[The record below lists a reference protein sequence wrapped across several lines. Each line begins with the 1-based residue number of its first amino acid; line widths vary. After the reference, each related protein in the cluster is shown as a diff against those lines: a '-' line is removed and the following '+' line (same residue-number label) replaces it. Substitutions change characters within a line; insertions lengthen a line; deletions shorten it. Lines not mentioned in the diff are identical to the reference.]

1 MSTPH
6 TPRHAHAPHAVVAG
20 AGIAGLA
27 LAHRLAHHGW
37 RVTVAERAPGPRP
50 QGYMIDFFGPGYEA
64 ARIMGVLPRIREL
77 GHDFDEAV
85 LVDERGRRRASIGF
99 RSFARAMGGSLVS
112 IMRPDLELAL
122 RESLPE
128 GVELVYGAAL
138 TGVEEHAD
146 GVQAH
151 LSDGRVLDADLLA
164 GADGIHSTVRGLVFG
179 PQEEYLL
186 HLGFHTGAFVF
197 EDAEL
202 HTRLRGRFLLTDS
215 LGAQMG
221 FYGLA
226 GNRVAVFAVHRT
238 EDTTLPDDPRR
249 ALREACSGLGWLVPR
264 ALERCPEPEHV
275 YYDNVAQSR
284 MDTWSK
290 GRVVLLG
297 DACQAV
303 SLLAGQ
309 GASMGVGGAFV
320 LAEELARAGTVREG
334 LERYEARWRPVVV
347 ERQRAAR
354 TGTSWFLPSS
364 ALRLRLRRLMLGLA
378 ALPGVDRWVASAM
391 SGKPSRVVEDLAA
404 TPLVEPVGDVG
415 ASATEGRSGFEAP
428 RP

>member
-6 TPRHAHAPHAVVAG
+6 AHEPHVVVAG

-27 LAHRLAHHGW
+27 LAHRLAHHGR
-37 RVTVAERAPGPRP
+37 RVTVVERAPGPRP
-50 QGYMIDFFGPGYEA
+50 QGYMIDFFGPGYDA
-64 ARIMGVLPRIREL
+64 VRVMGLLPRIREL

-85 LVDERGRRRASIGF
+85 LVDEQGRRKASIGF
-99 RSFARAMGGSLVS
+99 RRFAQALGGSLVS

-122 RESLPE
+122 RESLPG
-128 GVELVYGAAL
+128 GVELLYGAAL
-138 TGVEEHAD
+138 TGVEEHPD
-146 GVQAH
+146 GVEAR
-151 LSDGRVLDADLLA
+151 LSDGRVLQADLLA
-164 GADGIHSTVRGLVFG
+164 GADGIHSTVRSLVFG
-179 PQEEYLL
+179 PEEDHLL

-221 FYGLA
+221 FYGLE

-238 EDTTLPDDPRR
+238 EDTTLPEDPRR
-249 ALREACSGLGWLVPR
+249 ALREACAGLGWMVPR

-275 YYDNVAQSR
+275 YYDHVAQSR
-284 MDTWSK
+284 MDSWSK

-334 LERYEARWRPVVV
+334 LERYEARWRPVVA
-347 ERQRAAR
+347 ERQSAAR
-354 TGTSWFLPSS
+354 TGTSWFLPDT
-364 ALRLRLRRLMLGLA
+364 ALRLRLRRLVLRLA
-378 ALPGVDRWVASAM
+378 ALPGVDRRVASAM

-404 TPLVEPVGDVG
+404 TPLAEPIGGVGG
-415 ASATEGRSGFEAP
+415 SSTEGRGGS
-428 RP
+428 

>member
-1 MSTPH
+1 MSTPR
-6 TPRHAHAPHAVVAG
+6 TPRHTTAPHAVVAG
-20 AGIAGLA
+20 AGIAGLT
-27 LAHRLAHHGW
+27 LARRLAHHGW

-50 QGYMIDFFGPGYEA
+50 QGYMIDFFGPGYDA
-64 ARIMGVLPRIREL
+64 ARIMGLLPRIREL

-99 RSFARAMGGSLVS
+99 RRFAQALGGSLVS

-122 RESLPE
+122 RENLPE
-128 GVELVYGAAL
+128 GVELIYGSAL
-138 TGVEEHAD
+138 TGVEEYPE
-146 GVQAH
+146 GVRAH

-179 PQEEYLL
+179 PEEEYLL

-197 EDAEL
+197 EDADL
-202 HTRLRGRFLLTDS
+202 HARLRGRFLLTDS

-238 EDTTLPDDPRR
+238 EETTLPKDPRS

-264 ALERCPEPEHV
+264 ALERCPEPEQL

-284 MDTWSK
+284 MDSWST

-320 LAEELARAGTVREG
+320 LAEELARSGTVLKG
-334 LERYEARWRPVVV
+334 LERYEARWRPVVE

-354 TGTSWFLPSS
+354 TGTSWFLPES
-364 ALRLRLRRLMLGLA
+364 ALRLRLRRLVLGLA

-391 SGKPSRVVEDLAA
+391 SGKPSRVVDDLAV
-404 TPLVEPVGDVG
+404 TPLPETSGG
-415 ASATEGRSGFEAP
+415 AAGGR
-428 RP
+428 

>member
-6 TPRHAHAPHAVVAG
+6 TSQVPHVVVAG

-27 LAHRLAHHGW
+27 LARRLAHHGW

-50 QGYMIDFFGPGYEA
+50 QGYMIDFFGPGYDA
-64 ARIMGVLPRIREL
+64 AQIMGLLPRIREL

-85 LVDERGRRRASIGF
+85 LVDEQGRRRASIGF
-99 RSFARAMGGSLVS
+99 RRFAQALGGSLVS

-122 RESLPE
+122 RENLPE
-128 GVELVYGAAL
+128 GVELIYGAAL
-138 TGVEEHAD
+138 TEVEERPDGVE
-146 GVQAH
+146 VR

-179 PQEEYLL
+179 PEEDHLL

-197 EDAEL
+197 EDADL
-202 HTRLRGRFLLTDS
+202 HAELRGRFLLTDS
-215 LGAQMG
+215 MGAQMG

-238 EDTTLPDDPRR
+238 EETTLPKDPRR
-249 ALREACSGLGWLVPR
+249 ALREACAELGWPVPR
-264 ALERCPEPEHV
+264 ALERCPEPEWV

-284 MDTWSK
+284 MDSWSK

-309 GASMGVGGAFV
+309 GASMGMGGAFV
-320 LAEELARAGTVREG
+320 LAEELARAATVLEG
-334 LERYEARWRPVVV
+334 LERYEARWRPVVA
-347 ERQRAAR
+347 ERQSAAR
-354 TGTSWFLPSS
+354 TGTSWFLPDTR
-364 ALRLRLRRLMLGLA
+364 LRLRLRRLILGLA

-391 SGKPSRVVEDLAA
+391 SGRPSRVVEDLAA
-404 TPLVEPVGDVG
+404 TPLPEPGVGDRG
-415 ASATEGRSGFEAP
+415 AP
-428 RP
+428 

>member
-6 TPRHAHAPHAVVAG
+6 TSRAPHAVVAG

-50 QGYMIDFFGPGYEA
+50 QGYMIDFFGPGYDA
-64 ARIMGVLPRIREL
+64 ARIMGMLPRIREL

-85 LVDERGRRRASIGF
+85 LVDEQGRSRASIGF
-99 RSFARAMGGSLVS
+99 RRFARAMGGSLVS

-138 TGVEEHAD
+138 TGVEERPD
-146 GVQAH
+146 GVRVR
-151 LSDGRVLDADLLA
+151 LSDGRVLEADLLA

-179 PQEEYLL
+179 PEEDHLL

-202 HTRLRGRFLLTDS
+202 HARLRGRFLLTDS

-221 FYGLA
+221 FYGLE
-226 GNRVAVFAVHRT
+226 GDRVAVFTVHRT

-249 ALREACSGLGWLVPR
+249 ALREACSGLGWSVPR

-320 LAEELARAGTVREG
+320 LAEELARAATVREG
-334 LERYEARWRPVVV
+334 LERYEARWRPVVA

-354 TGTSWFLPSS
+354 TGTSWFLPET
-364 ALRLRLRRLMLGLA
+364 ALRLRLRRLVLGLA

-404 TPLVEPVGDVG
+404 TPLVEPIGGVD
-415 ASATEGRSGFEAP
+415 ASPTEGRSGFETP

>member
-6 TPRHAHAPHAVVAG
+6 TPQHAHAPHVVVAG

-27 LAHRLAHHGW
+27 LAHRLAHHG
-37 RVTVAERAPGPRP
+37 RGVTVVERAPGPRP
-50 QGYMIDFFGPGYEA
+50 QGYMIDFFGPGYDA
-64 ARIMGVLPRIREL
+64 ARVMGLLPRIREL

-85 LVDERGRRRASIGF
+85 LVDEQGRRKASIGF
-99 RSFARAMGGSLVS
+99 RRFAQALGGSLVS

-122 RESLPE
+122 RESLPG
-128 GVELVYGAAL
+128 GVELLYGAAL

-146 GVQAH
+146 GVRAH

-164 GADGIHSTVRGLVFG
+164 GADGIHSTVRSLVFG
-179 PQEEYLL
+179 PEENHLL

-202 HTRLRGRFLLTDS
+202 HTHLRGRFLLTDS

-221 FYGLA
+221 FYGLE
-226 GNRVAVFAVHRT
+226 GNRVAVFAVHRS
-238 EDTTLPDDPRR
+238 EDTTLPEDPRR
-249 ALREACSGLGWLVPR
+249 ALREACAGLGWMVPR
-264 ALERCPEPEHV
+264 ALERCPEPEHL
-275 YYDNVAQSR
+275 YYDHVAQSR
-284 MDTWSK
+284 MDSWSK

-334 LERYEARWRPVVV
+334 LERYEARWRPVVA

-354 TGTSWFLPSS
+354 TGTSWFLPDT
-364 ALRLRLRRLMLGLA
+364 ALRLRLRRLVLRLA
-378 ALPGVDRWVASAM
+378 ALPGVDRRVASAM

-404 TPLVEPVGDVG
+404 TPLAEPIGGVGG
-415 ASATEGRSGFEAP
+415 SSTEGRGGFSTP